1 MWYVMSVLSIYLH
14 GGLCAF
20 IGSPKLTN
28 NNNNEIFPEFM
39 IIILG
44 FAESVM
50 GEGLLKTKIVTFQ
63 SNILRAA
70 ISTPETEGAGSG
82 RSCKRKEPSEQ
93 RQKGHKHLEEL
104 ALDLNNIIIV
114 HLHTFIKRA

>member
-1 MWYVMSVLSIYLH
+1 MWYVVCLMSVLSIYLH

-28 NNNNEIFPEFM
+28 NNNNGIFPEFM

-50 GEGLLKTKIVTFQ
+50 GEGLMKTKIVTFQ
-63 SNILRAA
+63 SNILRACYVASA
-70 ISTPETEGAGSG
+70 ISTPETEGA
-82 RSCKRKEPSEQ
+82 K
-93 RQKGHKHLEEL
+93 
-104 ALDLNNIIIV
+104 
-114 HLHTFIKRA
+114 